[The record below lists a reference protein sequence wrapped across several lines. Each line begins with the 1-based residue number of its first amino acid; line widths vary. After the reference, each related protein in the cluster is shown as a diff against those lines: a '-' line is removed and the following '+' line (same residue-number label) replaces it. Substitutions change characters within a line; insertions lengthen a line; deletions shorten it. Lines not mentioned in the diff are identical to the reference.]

1 MAIINI
7 LRQPYHCGNKA
18 AGRVAERRG
27 SKVIDKFVIN
37 DKTKALHC
45 NFSNELQH
53 LARGKAPVFFKHFF
67 IHPRVHKVLSQA
79 IFFEKASN
87 DNVVIL
93 GRGGQYVI
101 DMPHIL
107 NVRMVSSPQA
117 MQANPQ
123 QRENISPD
131 AAKDLLK
138 KETTG
143 GKTLSRM
150 CSAGKLETPIPRTGF
165 SIMKNRI
172 LTQLLSRLRT
182 LQPTQT
188 MLPPLQKQIKASL
201 TVFRSKNG
209 GGNYQ
214 KRTPWCGASWCCL

>member
-1 MAIINI
+1 MNFNI
-7 LRQPYHCGNKA
+7 WH
-18 AGRVAERRG
+18 AGKRP
-27 SKVIDKFVIN
+27 F
-37 DKTKALHC
+37 
-45 NFSNELQH
+45 
-53 LARGKAPVFFKHFF
+53 FFKHFF
-67 IHPRVHKVLSQA
+67 THPRVHKVLSQV
-79 IFFEKASN
+79 IFFEEASN

-93 GRGGQYVI
+93 GRAGQYVP
-101 DMPHIL
+101 DMPHIS
-107 NVRMVSSPQA
+107 NVRMVSSPRA

-123 QRENISPD
+123 KRENIPPD

-150 CSAGKLETPIPRTGF
+150 CFAGKLETPMPRTWF

-172 LTQLLSRLRT
+172 QTQLLSRLRT

-188 MLPPLQKQIKASL
+188 VLPTLQKQIRTGL